1 MAIIKCE
8 QCQREISDKAKK
20 CIHCGKVFV
29 EEVEDIKCSECD
41 TILSK
46 ADEIC
51 PNCGC
56 PVEYESKEIKPQSVQ
71 VDRINVTSQ
80 MKKIIIGIIVAV
92 LVCVGGGTWF
102 KAYSNNKAEQEY
114 VASYNTYID
123 NLKNAQSLMISG
135 GSDAEYLCNLTQ
147 DVWSNA
153 IYEKSS
159 STTDKYTKTDGKF
172 VDDFNTALMLLFID
186 SDTTSTVT
194 NIEDNQSDV
203 TAVMKQLQNV
213 PEGLDKCY
221 DTICELNSAY
231 NVLTDLA
238 IDPTG
243 SYTSFSS
250 SKNDAISN
258 FTSCYDKLETQIPE
272 KITEK

>member
-1 MAIIKCE
+1 GMAIIKCE

-46 ADEIC
+46 EDEIC

-123 NLKNAQSLMISG
+123 NLKNAQSLMI
-135 GSDAEYLCNLTQ
+135 
-147 DVWSNA
+147 
-153 IYEKSS
+153 
-159 STTDKYTKTDGKF
+159 
-172 VDDFNTALMLLFID
+172 
-186 SDTTSTVT
+186 
-194 NIEDNQSDV
+194 
-203 TAVMKQLQNV
+203 
-213 PEGLDKCY
+213 
-221 DTICELNSAY
+221 
-231 NVLTDLA
+231 
-238 IDPTG
+238 
-243 SYTSFSS
+243 
-250 SKNDAISN
+250 
-258 FTSCYDKLETQIPE
+258 
-272 KITEK
+272 